1 LNPVI
6 DQLSKKNAYF
16 YDREQ
21 PGFSA
26 NDIAGIYL
34 KISLY
39 NTKTVFRQH
48 KPDPSMDKKTI
59 EKYKAVIHEQMESI
73 LDLYARFADSKPVML
88 YDIQEKKIYA
98 YPYKD
103 YIEDLNEKSNYIT
116 IEQYEDTVSKN
127 QVVVFV
133 RDNEKRQ
140 LLSFTFPL

>member
-1 LNPVI
+1 
-6 DQLSKKNAYF
+6 
-16 YDREQ
+16 
-21 PGFSA
+21 
-26 NDIAGIYL
+26 
-34 KISLY
+34 
-39 NTKTVFRQH
+39 
-48 KPDPSMDKKTI
+48 MDKKTI